1 MKQVVQSRRAGVEKM
16 LSNKRV
22 AAEMLRSRAFF
33 IGVGVCCDLCERETE
48 TKRQERNRETGER
61 QERDRRETE
70 RQERDK
76 RETERQERDR
86 RDRATERQ
94 RDRVT

>member
-48 TKRQERNRETGER
+48 TKRQERDRETGER
-61 QERDRRETE
+61 QERQSDRETE
-70 RQERDK
+70 RQSDI
-76 RETERQERDR
+76 ETEQQ
-86 RDRATERQ
+86 RDRATEGEKRY
-94 RDRVT
+94 V